1 MIVQDSSRPLL
12 KDKAYETLKELILS
26 ETLPAGTFLSERQL
40 AGRLEMSKTPV
51 RSALERLQGEGFL
64 TISPQQGVLVREI
77 PLHEIVDLFDIR
89 IALETFVVRQLAG
102 TLRGPQTALLE
113 ENLAAQAACIP
124 TQDVH
129 QSTRLDED
137 FHQMLCEFHQN
148 GEILRVMLGLRDR
161 LTRVISRVFRRAP
174 NRFEASYADHRG
186 IFEALSLGGKALAE
200 RRMREHL
207 EYGKRF
213 LVERSS

>member
-1 MIVQDSSRPLL
+1 MIVQDSARTLL
-12 KDKAYETLKELILS
+12 KDKAYEMLKELILS
-26 ETLPAGTFLSERQL
+26 ETLPAGSFLSERQL
-40 AGRLEMSKTPV
+40 AACLEMSKTPV

-102 TLRGPQTALLE
+102 SLREPQITLLR
-113 ENLAAQAACIP
+113 ENLAAQAACIS
-124 TQDVH
+124 TEDVAEV
-129 QSTRLDED
+129 TRLDED

-174 NRFEASYADHRG
+174 NRFEASYADHLG
-186 IFEALSLGGKALAE
+186 IFEALTSGDKAVAE
-200 RRMREHL
+200 RRMWEHL